1 MGKDETSEPLSKKK
15 GDKIMRKKIA
25 ALLAMLMLGGV
36 LTGCGGGNKV
46 ATGGE
51 DPNVVPE
58 DTYEI
63 NWYMQGMPQE
73 DVASVEA
80 AVNDYLKDKI
90 NATLKMHRLESNQY
104 SKQLNTMIAAG
115 EYFDI
120 AWTTPGVLTYTAN
133 ARNGAWLALDDYIDT
148 YIPKTIEQLGEIAD
162 NARVDGKLYAIP
174 TYKEMADSRGWTY
187 RKDIAEKYNINMDNI
202 KTFDELLPVLKMIK
216 ENEPNMQYPID
227 WGSDRTPEA
236 LMKYEEIAGTA
247 VIFYD
252 TDKYDGKVVNL
263 VETPEYL
270 EACKWANKLYN
281 EGLVKKDIM
290 TATDFEQRLK
300 DGKTFCYVDFLKPGK
315 AKETSAKFDFELDQ
329 STVSDIWQDNGAG
342 TGSMLAVSRTSKN
355 PERVLRFLELLN
367 TDATLSNLINYG
379 IEGKHYTKIDDN
391 TITIPDDTSYTLQG
405 YQWMQG
411 NVFLNYLTEG
421 ESPDKVEALKAFNA
435 EAKKP
440 IDYGFKFDNTAVEAE
455 IAACQTVKSE
465 YRKQVIMG
473 SMDPEPIMKEYAAK
487 LKAAGI
493 DKIIE
498 EAQKQYD
505 EFFSPLSQEHISKL
519 SEEKREYEEK
529 ILRIG
534 KKITYVYQ
542 KERKGFGHAVYQCR
556 EFTNN
561 EPVLLLLGDM
571 IYQSY
576 EDKTCSRQLIDAYE
590 ETGKTMV
597 SMQAVPLENVSSY
610 GILAG
615 TWENE
620 SENLLKVTSMVEK
633 PNVADAKDSLKVKTR
648 KDGDKYF
655 CAYGQYVLT
664 PEVFEALEYNIENNI
679 TTKGEI
685 QLTDALDSVR
695 ETYGIRGFVF
705 NGKVYDVGTAD
716 NYRETLNTFCRED

>member
-1 MGKDETSEPLSKKK
+1 MKAIIPVAGFGTRLYPETRSIKKEFFPIIDKDGYVKPVILC
-15 GDKIMRKKIA
+15 
-25 ALLAMLMLGGV
+25 LL
-36 LTGCGGGNKV
+36 
-46 ATGGE
+46 
-51 DPNVVPE
+51 
-58 DTYEI
+58 
-63 NWYMQGMPQE
+63 
-73 DVASVEA
+73 
-80 AVNDYLKDKI
+80 
-90 NATLKMHRLESNQY
+90 
-104 SKQLNTMIAAG
+104 
-115 EYFDI
+115 
-120 AWTTPGVLTYTAN
+120 
-133 ARNGAWLALDDYIDT
+133 
-148 YIPKTIEQLGEIAD
+148 EQLE
-162 NARVDGKLYAIP
+162 
-174 TYKEMADSRGWTY
+174 DSG
-187 RKDIAEKYNINMDNI
+187 I
-202 KTFDELLPVLKMIK
+202 
-216 ENEPNMQYPID
+216 
-227 WGSDRTPEA
+227 
-236 LMKYEEIAGTA
+236 EEICL
-247 VIFYD
+247 VI
-252 TDKYDGKVVNL
+252 
-263 VETPEYL
+263 
-270 EACKWANKLYN
+270 
-281 EGLVKKDIM
+281 
-290 TATDFEQRLK
+290 
-300 DGKTFCYVDFLKPGK
+300 
-315 AKETSAKFDFELDQ
+315 
-329 STVSDIWQDNGAG
+329 
-342 TGSMLAVSRTSKN
+342 
-355 PERVLRFLELLN
+355 
-367 TDATLSNLINYG
+367 
-379 IEGKHYTKIDDN
+379 
-391 TITIPDDTSYTLQG
+391 
-405 YQWMQG
+405 
-411 NVFLNYLTEG
+411 G
-421 ESPDKVEALKAFNA
+421 E
-435 EAKKP
+435 
-440 IDYGFKFDNTAVEAE
+440 
-455 IAACQTVKSE
+455 
-465 YRKQVIMG
+465 
-473 SMDPEPIMKEYAAK
+473 
-487 LKAAGI
+487 
-493 DKIIE
+493 E
-498 EAQKQYD
+498 EQKQYD

>member
-1 MGKDETSEPLSKKK
+1 MGVDNEKLINEAKAAIEVGDSKEV
-15 GDKIMRKKIA
+15 GR
-25 ALLAMLMLGGV
+25 LM
-36 LTGCGGGNKV
+36 
-46 ATGGE
+46 
-51 DPNVVPE
+51 
-58 DTYEI
+58 
-63 NWYMQGMPQE
+63 
-73 DVASVEA
+73 VEA
-80 AVNDYLKDKI
+80 QAHFDKMVAPASPVELKAPVLHSILADEKI
-90 NATLKMHRLESNQY
+90 KE
-104 SKQLNTMIAAG
+104 
-115 EYFDI
+115 
-120 AWTTPGVLTYTAN
+120 LTY
-133 ARNGAWLALDDYIDT
+133 GAKGVGSQGDGSIQFLAKDDKTQEELIKYI
-148 YIPKTIEQLGEIAD
+148 K
-162 NARVDGKLYAIP
+162 
-174 TYKEMADSRGWTY
+174 
-187 RKDIAEKYNINMDNI
+187 EKYDMEG
-202 KTFDELLPVLKMIK
+202 F
-216 ENEPNMQYPID
+216 
-227 WGSDRTPEA
+227 
-236 LMKYEEIAGTA
+236 
-247 VIFYD
+247 
-252 TDKYDGKVVNL
+252 
-263 VETPEYL
+263 
-270 EACKWANKLYN
+270 KL
-281 EGLVKKDIM
+281 
-290 TATDFEQRLK
+290 T
-300 DGKTFCYVDFLKPGK
+300 LKPGK
-315 AKETSAKFDFELDQ
+315 KVKKAIIPVAGFGTRLYPETRSIKKEFFPIIDKDGYVKPVILC
-329 STVSDIWQDNGAG
+329 
-342 TGSMLAVSRTSKN
+342 L
-355 PERVLRFLELLN
+355 LEQLE
-367 TDATLSNLINYG
+367 DSG
-379 IEGKHYTKIDDN
+379 IEEICLV
-391 TITIPDDTSYTLQG
+391 I
-405 YQWMQG
+405 
-411 NVFLNYLTEG
+411 G
-421 ESPDKVEALKAFNA
+421 E
-435 EAKKP
+435 
-440 IDYGFKFDNTAVEAE
+440 
-455 IAACQTVKSE
+455 
-465 YRKQVIMG
+465 
-473 SMDPEPIMKEYAAK
+473 
-487 LKAAGI
+487 
-493 DKIIE
+493 E
-498 EAQKQYD
+498 EQKQYD

>member
-1 MGKDETSEPLSKKK
+1 MNKCYPFAETEIEKNVQQALGVDNEKLINEAKAAIEAGDSKEV
-15 GDKIMRKKIA
+15 GR
-25 ALLAMLMLGGV
+25 LM
-36 LTGCGGGNKV
+36 
-46 ATGGE
+46 
-51 DPNVVPE
+51 
-58 DTYEI
+58 
-63 NWYMQGMPQE
+63 
-73 DVASVEA
+73 VEA
-80 AVNDYLKDKI
+80 QAHFDKMVAPASPVELKAPVLHSILADEKI
-90 NATLKMHRLESNQY
+90 KE
-104 SKQLNTMIAAG
+104 
-115 EYFDI
+115 
-120 AWTTPGVLTYTAN
+120 LTY
-133 ARNGAWLALDDYIDT
+133 GAKGVGSQGDGSIQFLAKDDKTQEELIKYI
-148 YIPKTIEQLGEIAD
+148 K
-162 NARVDGKLYAIP
+162 
-174 TYKEMADSRGWTY
+174 
-187 RKDIAEKYNINMDNI
+187 EKYDMEG
-202 KTFDELLPVLKMIK
+202 F
-216 ENEPNMQYPID
+216 
-227 WGSDRTPEA
+227 
-236 LMKYEEIAGTA
+236 
-247 VIFYD
+247 
-252 TDKYDGKVVNL
+252 
-263 VETPEYL
+263 
-270 EACKWANKLYN
+270 KL
-281 EGLVKKDIM
+281 
-290 TATDFEQRLK
+290 T
-300 DGKTFCYVDFLKPGK
+300 LKPGK
-315 AKETSAKFDFELDQ
+315 KVKKAIIPVAGFGTRLYPETRSIKKEFFPIIDKDGYVKPVILC
-329 STVSDIWQDNGAG
+329 
-342 TGSMLAVSRTSKN
+342 L
-355 PERVLRFLELLN
+355 LEQLE
-367 TDATLSNLINYG
+367 DSG
-379 IEGKHYTKIDDN
+379 IEEICLV
-391 TITIPDDTSYTLQG
+391 I
-405 YQWMQG
+405 
-411 NVFLNYLTEG
+411 G
-421 ESPDKVEALKAFNA
+421 E
-435 EAKKP
+435 
-440 IDYGFKFDNTAVEAE
+440 
-455 IAACQTVKSE
+455 
-465 YRKQVIMG
+465 
-473 SMDPEPIMKEYAAK
+473 
-487 LKAAGI
+487 
-493 DKIIE
+493 E
-498 EAQKQYD
+498 EQKQYD

>member
-1 MGKDETSEPLSKKK
+1 MCVDNEKLINEAKSAIEAGDSKEV
-15 GDKIMRKKIA
+15 GR
-25 ALLAMLMLGGV
+25 LM
-36 LTGCGGGNKV
+36 
-46 ATGGE
+46 
-51 DPNVVPE
+51 
-58 DTYEI
+58 
-63 NWYMQGMPQE
+63 
-73 DVASVEA
+73 VEA
-80 AVNDYLKDKI
+80 QAHFDKMVAPASPVELKAPVLHSILADEKI
-90 NATLKMHRLESNQY
+90 KE
-104 SKQLNTMIAAG
+104 
-115 EYFDI
+115 
-120 AWTTPGVLTYTAN
+120 LTY
-133 ARNGAWLALDDYIDT
+133 GAKGVGSQGDGSIQFLAKDDKTQEELIKYI
-148 YIPKTIEQLGEIAD
+148 K
-162 NARVDGKLYAIP
+162 
-174 TYKEMADSRGWTY
+174 
-187 RKDIAEKYNINMDNI
+187 EKYDMEG
-202 KTFDELLPVLKMIK
+202 F
-216 ENEPNMQYPID
+216 
-227 WGSDRTPEA
+227 
-236 LMKYEEIAGTA
+236 
-247 VIFYD
+247 
-252 TDKYDGKVVNL
+252 
-263 VETPEYL
+263 
-270 EACKWANKLYN
+270 KL
-281 EGLVKKDIM
+281 
-290 TATDFEQRLK
+290 T
-300 DGKTFCYVDFLKPGK
+300 LKPGK
-315 AKETSAKFDFELDQ
+315 KVKKAIIPVAGFGTRLYPETRSIKKEFFPIIDKDGYVKPVILC
-329 STVSDIWQDNGAG
+329 
-342 TGSMLAVSRTSKN
+342 L
-355 PERVLRFLELLN
+355 LEQLE
-367 TDATLSNLINYG
+367 DSG
-379 IEGKHYTKIDDN
+379 IEEICLV
-391 TITIPDDTSYTLQG
+391 I
-405 YQWMQG
+405 
-411 NVFLNYLTEG
+411 G
-421 ESPDKVEALKAFNA
+421 E
-435 EAKKP
+435 
-440 IDYGFKFDNTAVEAE
+440 
-455 IAACQTVKSE
+455 
-465 YRKQVIMG
+465 
-473 SMDPEPIMKEYAAK
+473 
-487 LKAAGI
+487 
-493 DKIIE
+493 E
-498 EAQKQYD
+498 EQKQYD

>member
-1 MGKDETSEPLSKKK
+1 MSSRQLKLFVPGRLCLFGEHSDWASLHRVMNAQIVPGHAIVTGVEQGIYATVTESDKFIVESEIESFKSASFECEMDSAKL
-15 GDKIMRKKIA
+15 RQA
-25 ALLAMLMLGGV
+25 AQEGGFFSY
-36 LTGCGGGNKV
+36 V
-46 ATGGE
+46 AG
-51 DPNVVPE
+51 
-58 DTYEI
+58 
-63 NWYMQGMPQE
+63 
-73 DVASVEA
+73 VASYVIDHYRVKGLRIHIDEMDLPIKSGLSSSA
-80 AVNDYLKDKI
+80 AICVLVSRAFNEMYEL
-90 NATLKMHRLESNQY
+90 
-104 SKQLNTMIAAG
+104 QLNTMGEMNIAFYGEQRTPSRCGRLDQACAYGVSPVLMTFDGNEVFVDKLKLKEQLYWVFAELHGTKDTVKILSDLNKCYPFAETEIEKNVQRALGVDNEKLINEAKAAIEAG
-115 EYFDI
+115 DSKEVGRLMVEAQAHFDKMVAPASPVELKAPVLHSI
-120 AWTTPGVLTYTAN
+120 LADEKIKELTY
-133 ARNGAWLALDDYIDT
+133 GAKGVGSQGDGSIQFLAKDDKTQEELIKYI
-148 YIPKTIEQLGEIAD
+148 K
-162 NARVDGKLYAIP
+162 
-174 TYKEMADSRGWTY
+174 
-187 RKDIAEKYNINMDNI
+187 EKYDMEG
-202 KTFDELLPVLKMIK
+202 F
-216 ENEPNMQYPID
+216 
-227 WGSDRTPEA
+227 
-236 LMKYEEIAGTA
+236 
-247 VIFYD
+247 
-252 TDKYDGKVVNL
+252 
-263 VETPEYL
+263 
-270 EACKWANKLYN
+270 KL
-281 EGLVKKDIM
+281 
-290 TATDFEQRLK
+290 T
-300 DGKTFCYVDFLKPGK
+300 LKPGK
-315 AKETSAKFDFELDQ
+315 KVKKAIIPVAGFGTRLYPETRSIKKEFFPIIDKDGYVKPVILC
-329 STVSDIWQDNGAG
+329 
-342 TGSMLAVSRTSKN
+342 L
-355 PERVLRFLELLN
+355 LEQLE
-367 TDATLSNLINYG
+367 DSG
-379 IEGKHYTKIDDN
+379 IEEICLV
-391 TITIPDDTSYTLQG
+391 I
-405 YQWMQG
+405 
-411 NVFLNYLTEG
+411 G
-421 ESPDKVEALKAFNA
+421 E
-435 EAKKP
+435 
-440 IDYGFKFDNTAVEAE
+440 
-455 IAACQTVKSE
+455 
-465 YRKQVIMG
+465 
-473 SMDPEPIMKEYAAK
+473 
-487 LKAAGI
+487 
-493 DKIIE
+493 E
-498 EAQKQYD
+498 EQKQYD

>member
-1 MGKDETSEPLSKKK
+1 MGVDNEKLINEAKAAIEAGDSKEV
-15 GDKIMRKKIA
+15 GR
-25 ALLAMLMLGGV
+25 LM
-36 LTGCGGGNKV
+36 
-46 ATGGE
+46 
-51 DPNVVPE
+51 
-58 DTYEI
+58 
-63 NWYMQGMPQE
+63 
-73 DVASVEA
+73 VEA
-80 AVNDYLKDKI
+80 QAHFDKMVAPASPVELKAPVLHSILADEKI
-90 NATLKMHRLESNQY
+90 KE
-104 SKQLNTMIAAG
+104 
-115 EYFDI
+115 
-120 AWTTPGVLTYTAN
+120 LTY
-133 ARNGAWLALDDYIDT
+133 GAKGVGSQGDGSIQFLAKDDKTQEELIKYI
-148 YIPKTIEQLGEIAD
+148 K
-162 NARVDGKLYAIP
+162 
-174 TYKEMADSRGWTY
+174 
-187 RKDIAEKYNINMDNI
+187 EKYDMEG
-202 KTFDELLPVLKMIK
+202 F
-216 ENEPNMQYPID
+216 
-227 WGSDRTPEA
+227 
-236 LMKYEEIAGTA
+236 
-247 VIFYD
+247 
-252 TDKYDGKVVNL
+252 
-263 VETPEYL
+263 
-270 EACKWANKLYN
+270 KL
-281 EGLVKKDIM
+281 
-290 TATDFEQRLK
+290 T
-300 DGKTFCYVDFLKPGK
+300 LKPGK
-315 AKETSAKFDFELDQ
+315 KVKKAIIPVAGFGTRLYPETRSIKKEFFPIIDKDGYVKPVILC
-329 STVSDIWQDNGAG
+329 
-342 TGSMLAVSRTSKN
+342 L
-355 PERVLRFLELLN
+355 LEQLE
-367 TDATLSNLINYG
+367 DSG
-379 IEGKHYTKIDDN
+379 IEEICLV
-391 TITIPDDTSYTLQG
+391 I
-405 YQWMQG
+405 
-411 NVFLNYLTEG
+411 G
-421 ESPDKVEALKAFNA
+421 E
-435 EAKKP
+435 
-440 IDYGFKFDNTAVEAE
+440 
-455 IAACQTVKSE
+455 
-465 YRKQVIMG
+465 
-473 SMDPEPIMKEYAAK
+473 
-487 LKAAGI
+487 
-493 DKIIE
+493 E
-498 EAQKQYD
+498 EQKQYD